1 MRITDKI
8 GLPNQL
14 KFSREVLE
22 DVSISV
28 ELDLG
33 SGNNPRRVFCKEKGI
48 KQILVDLNYNGDSFD
63 SEEDIKILKCD
74 FMDLDSLKSN
84 LNEFSKIDGVVS
96 IGSIEHV
103 SKFNGLKMIS
113 NMLELASSYI
123 IIETPNGFVH
133 QSAVGGNKHQIHL
146 SGWSVRDFREHGF
159 TVWGTTGLKFL
170 KNDFDKGSYK
180 FNFRG
185 VKFLDVVL
193 SKLISPKLFPRMYF
207 NIFAF
212 KLLET

>member
-14 KFSREVLE
+14 KFTREVLE
-22 DVSISV
+22 DVSIGI

-33 SGNNPRRVFCKEKGI
+33 SGNNPRKDFCKEKGI
-48 KQILVDLNYNGDSFD
+48 KQILVDLNYNFDRFD
-63 SEEDIKILKCD
+63 SEENIKFLNCD
-74 FMDLDSLKSN
+74 FMDLGALKSN
-84 LNEFSKIDGVVS
+84 LDEFSKIDGIVS

-103 SKFNGLKMIS
+103 SKFNGFKMIS
-113 NMLELASSYI
+113 HMLELASSYI

-146 SGWSVRDFREHGF
+146 SGWTVRDFREQGF

-180 FNFRG
+180 YNFRG

-193 SKLISPKLFPRMYF
+193 SKVINPKLFPSMYF
-207 NIFAF
+207 NLFAF
-212 KLLET
+212 KKIEI

>member
-14 KFSREVLE
+14 KFSREVLK
-22 DVSISV
+22 DVNIRV

-33 SGNNPRRVFCKEKGI
+33 SGQNPRRVFCKEKGI
-48 KQILVDLNYNGDSFD
+48 KQILFDLSYNENNVDNDP
-63 SEEDIKILKCD
+63 DIKILKCD

-84 LNEFSKIDGVVS
+84 LTEFSKIDGVVS

-113 NMLELASSYI
+113 NMLAIASSYI

-159 TVWGTTGLKFL
+159 TVWGTTGLKFI

-180 FNFRG
+180 INFRG
-185 VKFLDVVL
+185 IKLLDVVL
-193 SKLISPKLFPRMYF
+193 SKIISPKLFPWMYF
-207 NIFAF
+207 NLFAF
-212 KLLET
+212 KHLES